1 MSYCKPKNIAKAKVF
16 YPNYWQMKDG
26 RVISTG
32 PYRKEI
38 AGTTPEAVYLY
49 LAHLEE
55 KYENSKKL
63 SAKNV

>member
-1 MSYCKPKNIAKAKVF
+1 MSYCRPRNISKAKVF

-26 RVISTG
+26 RVIPTG

-55 KYENSKKL
+55 KYDEVKK
-63 SAKNV
+63 SGAKIV